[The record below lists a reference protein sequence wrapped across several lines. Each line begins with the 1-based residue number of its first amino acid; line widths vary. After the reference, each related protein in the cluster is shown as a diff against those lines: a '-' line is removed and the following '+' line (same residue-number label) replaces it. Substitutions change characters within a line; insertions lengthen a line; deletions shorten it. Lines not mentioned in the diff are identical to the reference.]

1 MRSVETRE
9 SVYGEGRRGARRAG
23 CGGGRGARGAVE
35 GAHIDRL
42 ALHRSVRRGGRR
54 ERACDALSLI
64 WPALGRSW
72 PPAAAG
78 GG

>member
-1 MRSVETRE
+1 MEGSGGEAWCRRVRAAAVHRS
-9 SVYGEGRRGARRAG
+9 RGAADS
-23 CGGGRGARGAVE
+23 
-35 GAHIDRL
+35 HS
-42 ALHRSVRRGGRR
+42 SVRRGGRR